1 MVDSS
6 SGTDDGET
14 SSEESVREAPCRL
27 GNRYKVKCPRC
38 KRTVALKTLR
48 YSHKCPVDPSEYV
61 QANYRAAARAAWFRN
76 AAPATAPAPSVV
88 PAAVPATV
96 PAPAVVP
103 KSVPPSKYG
112 GLRIT

>member
-27 GNRYKVKCPRC
+27 GNRHKVKCPRC
-38 KRTVALKTLR
+38 KRTVALETLR
-48 YSHKCPVDPSEYV
+48 YSHKCPVDPSEYA
-61 QANYRAAARAAWFRN
+61 QANYRVAALAAWLRN
-76 AAPATAPAPSVV
+76 AAPATAPVPPVV
-88 PAAVPATV
+88 PATVPATV
-96 PAPAVVP
+96 PAPAVVS
-103 KSVPPSKYG
+103 KSVPPNKYG